1 MKKNKVSR
9 RKILATV
16 IVLFAVG
23 FVAKQIYAYSIQN
36 LIDAPVVGD
45 FTISP
50 GEETTKIINI
60 TSRLGETTKFKIEI
74 EDFIGSS
81 DGGEAAI
88 LLGSERGPYSLRDY
102 IRPEISEFTLEHG
115 QRMDLPIKVSIPQ
128 DATPGG
134 LYGAVI
140 IRTIPAEEGAEIN
153 ETDASGKIQFVGRV
167 ASLFFV
173 RVKGDVLEEGQ
184 LEKFGT
190 INNKKIYPNSSVP
203 FVATYKNKGSVHLVP
218 YGILEIKNML
228 SKKIDEVEIK
238 PYFVMPNAT
247 RSKEINWQR
256 ASAMGYYKAHLYL
269 NRGYGNVVDEAEI
282 GFWVI
287 PWKIVTIAILVSIA
301 ITLSIVWLTKN
312 VEFKKKRK

>member
-1 MKKNKVSR
+1 
-9 RKILATV
+9 LAIITV
-16 IVLFAVG
+16 LLAVG

-45 FTISP
+45 FTIGP
-50 GEETTKIINI
+50 GKAEFLLDPGGEATKMLNI

-74 EDFIGSS
+74 EDFTGSS
-81 DGGEAAI
+81 EGTEAAI
-88 LLGSERGPYSLRDY
+88 LLGSEKGPYSLRDY

-115 QRMDLPIKVSIPQ
+115 QRIDLPVKISIPQ

-140 IRTIPAEEGAEIN
+140 VRTIPAEGSVEVN
-153 ETDASGKIQFVGRV
+153 ETDASGKIKFVGRV

-173 RVKGDVLEEGQ
+173 RVKGNALEEGQ
-184 LEKFGT
+184 LEKFNT
-190 INNKKIYPNSSVP
+190 INSKKIYPNSSVL
-203 FVATYKNKGSVHLVP
+203 FVATYKNTGSVYLVP
-218 YGILEIKNML
+218 YGILEIRNML

-247 RSKEINWQR
+247 RSKEISWQR
-256 ASAMGYYKAHLYL
+256 SSAMGYYKAHLYL
-269 NRGYGNVVDEAEI
+269 NRGYGNVVDEKEI

-287 PWKIVTIAILVSIA
+287 PWKIVTIAILVIIA
-301 ITLSIVWLTKN
+301 ITLGIIWLVKN
-312 VEFKKKRK
+312 VEFKKKKK